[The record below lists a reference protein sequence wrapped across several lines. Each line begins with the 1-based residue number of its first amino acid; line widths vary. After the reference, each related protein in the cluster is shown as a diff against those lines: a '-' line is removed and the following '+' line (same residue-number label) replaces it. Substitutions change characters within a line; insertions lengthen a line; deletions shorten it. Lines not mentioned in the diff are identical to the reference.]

1 MLKERKSSIKKGLLI
16 NMKSKTELEKP
27 GYCKDCKQCRN
38 TKTVYKNLKVVRNT
52 GWTHD
57 IYCEKLKTIVYGM

>member
-1 MLKERKSSIKKGLLI
+1 
-16 NMKSKTELEKP
+16 MKSKTELEKP